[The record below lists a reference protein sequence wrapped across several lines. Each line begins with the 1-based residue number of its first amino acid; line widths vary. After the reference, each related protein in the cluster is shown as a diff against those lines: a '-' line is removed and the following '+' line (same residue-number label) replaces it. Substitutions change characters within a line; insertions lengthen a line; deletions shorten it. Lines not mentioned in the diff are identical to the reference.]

1 MSQKNQIDTNIDFF
15 ARNLDKTRRLF
26 ALLCLFLLILA
37 TVTMFF
43 IRAQS
48 GYDVTSII
56 QAVSVIILAA
66 IFLYV
71 YRNTYSSIVGIV
83 IFIIDIILLGIVTI
97 DEQGQPIIIIYFLT
111 PLLIAYLFFS
121 AKVALICSAM
131 AYLLMSF
138 LYYLRFLEPSSAT
151 FQYEIIT
158 LIFAGISSII
168 GLHVVVGF
176 RHDIEKKLIEIAH
189 TDALTGL
196 PNRMHFNSR
205 IAQEIERSKREDTHL
220 CLALIDL
227 DYFKEINDSYG
238 HDAGDAALIHVSTF
252 ISNSLRSQDILCRFG
267 GDELALIIPNS
278 SVETATQILEHLR
291 GKIEKTQ
298 VIFNHHT
305 ISITVSIG
313 YSLLSAPKTTYEK
326 LYSIVDKCLYFS
338 KKNGRNQ
345 ISNKYFAREDEEQ
358 QLK

>member
-1 MSQKNQIDTNIDFF
+1 MSQKNQIDTNIEFF
-15 ARNLDKTRRLF
+15 ARNLDKTRRMF
-26 ALLCLFLLILA
+26 ALMCLFLLILA
-37 TVTMFF
+37 TIPMFF
-43 IRAQS
+43 IRVQS
-48 GYDVTSII
+48 GYDLTSII

-66 IFLYV
+66 IFFHV
-71 YRNTYSSIVGIV
+71 YRNSYSNIAGIV
-83 IFIIDIILLGIVTI
+83 IFIIDIILLAIVTF

-121 AKVALICSAM
+121 AKVALICSTV
-131 AYLLMSF
+131 AYVFMSY
-138 LYYLRFLEPSSAT
+138 LYYMRFLESSSPT
-151 FQYEIIT
+151 FEYEIIT
-158 LIFAGISSII
+158 LIFAGISSIV
-168 GLHVVVGF
+168 GLHVVVGL
-176 RHDIEKKLIEIAH
+176 RHGIEKRLIEIAH

-238 HDAGDAALIHVSTF
+238 HDAGDAALIHVSKF
-252 ISNSLRSQDILCRFG
+252 ISNCLRSQDILCRFG
-267 GDELALIIPNS
+267 GDELVLIIPNTS
-278 SVETATQILEHLR
+278 MEMASQVLEKLR
-291 GKIEKTQ
+291 NKIENSQ
-298 VIFNHHT
+298 LIFNDYT

-313 YSLLSAPKTTYEK
+313 YSLLSNEETTYET

-345 ISNKYFAREDEEQ
+345 ISNKYLAREDEVH
-358 QLK
+358 

>member
-1 MSQKNQIDTNIDFF
+1 MPHKNQIDTNIDFF

-26 ALLCLFLLILA
+26 ALMCLFLLILA
-37 TVTMFF
+37 TVPMFF
-43 IRAQS
+43 IRVQS

-66 IFLYV
+66 IFLHV
-71 YRNTYSSIVGIV
+71 YRNTYTSIAGIV
-83 IFIIDIILLGIVTI
+83 IFIIDIILLSIVTF

-121 AKVALICSAM
+121 AKVALICSTM
-131 AYLLMSF
+131 AYLFISF
-138 LYYLRFLEPSSAT
+138 LYYLRFLEPSSPT

-158 LIFAGISSII
+158 LIFAGISSIV
-168 GLHVVVGF
+168 GLHIVVGL
-176 RHDIEKKLIEIAH
+176 RHGIEKRLIEIAH
-189 TDALTGL
+189 TDALTEL

-205 IAQEIERSKREDTHL
+205 IAQEIERSKREDTYL

-238 HDAGDAALIHVSTF
+238 HDAGDAALIHVSKL

-267 GDELALIIPNS
+267 GDELVLIIPNAS
-278 SVETATQILEHLR
+278 MVTASQMLEDLR
-291 GKIEKTQ
+291 KEIEKTQ
-298 VIFNHHT
+298 VIFNNHT

-313 YSLLSAPKTTYEK
+313 YSLLSAPETTYET

-345 ISNKYFAREDEEQ
+345 ISNKYLAREDNEQ
-358 QLK
+358 

>member
-1 MSQKNQIDTNIDFF
+1 MPQNNQIDTNIEFF

-26 ALLCLFLLILA
+26 ALICLFLLILA
-37 TVTMFF
+37 TIPMFF
-43 IRAQS
+43 IRVQS

-56 QAVSVIILAA
+56 QVVSVIVLAA
-66 IFLYV
+66 IFLHV
-71 YRNTYSSIVGIV
+71 YRNTYSSIAGVV
-83 IFIIDIILLGIVTI
+83 IFIIDIILLGIVTF

-111 PLLIAYLFFS
+111 PFLIAYLFFS
-121 AKVALICSAM
+121 AKVALICSAI
-131 AYLLMSF
+131 AYSFISF
-138 LYYLRFLEPSSAT
+138 LYYLRFFEPSSPN

-158 LIFAGISSII
+158 LIFAGISSIV
-168 GLHVVVGF
+168 GLHVVVGL
-176 RHDIEKKLIEIAH
+176 RHGIEKRLIEIAH

-205 IAQEIERSKREDTHL
+205 ITQEIERSKREDTQL

-227 DYFKEINDSYG
+227 DNFKEINDSYG
-238 HDAGDAALIHVSTF
+238 HDAGDATLIHMSKF
-252 ISNSLRSQDILCRFG
+252 ISDSLRSQDILCRFG
-267 GDELALIIPNS
+267 GDELVLIIPNTS
-278 SVETATQILEHLR
+278 MESASQILEHLR
-291 GKIEKTQ
+291 EKIEKTQ

-313 YSLLSAPKTTYEK
+313 YSLLSTPETTYET

-345 ISNKYFAREDEEQ
+345 ISNKFLTREN
-358 QLK
+358 